1 MAQIRALNPQAG
13 IRSNFIVGFPG
24 ESDAEFEELVDFISK
39 ARLDAIGVFGYSD
52 EDKTEAIEL
61 PDKIDAELIAERVS
75 ELTTLVDDLI
85 IERAEERIG
94 EKVRVLI
101 EDSETG
107 EGRAD
112 HQGPEVDG
120 STFVRSSSRYI
131 AGQYVDAVVVDVAGA
146 DLIAEPA

>member
-1 MAQIRALNPQAG
+1 MC
-13 IRSNFIVGFPG
+13 S
-24 ESDAEFEELVDFISK
+24 SDLEFEELVDFISK

-112 HQGPEVDG
+112 HQGPEVDS
-120 STFVRSSSRYI
+120 STYVRGRNKFKV
-131 AGQYVDAVVVDVAGA
+131 GEYVDAIVSEVEGVDLVATA
-146 DLIAEPA
+146 L